1 MTIMVT
7 ITTMTTTT
15 SMAASSARSRLRLLQ
30 LTSPTLPVGAY
41 AYSQGLEQA
50 VEAGWVN
57 DAATVQ
63 VWIGGLLQHALG
75 ALDVPVLLR
84 LHAAWRA
91 DDHAAVRHWSN
102 WLHACRE
109 SAELQAEDRQ
119 LGNALAR
126 LLSDLD
132 IDDAHAW
139 RNDAQATYVTLFAL
153 AAVRWDIDAHDAALG
168 LAWSWCENQVLAALK
183 LLPLGQTAGQRIL
196 AQLISEIPAT
206 VTRAASY
213 ADEDIGQLAPA
224 YAIASAQHETQYSR
238 LFRS

>member
-1 MTIMVT
+1 MVT
-7 ITTMTTTT
+7 ITVMITTMNT
-15 SMAASSARSRLRLLQ
+15 SMAASSALGRLRLLQ

-57 DAATVQ
+57 DASTVQ
-63 VWIGGLLQHALG
+63 AWIGGLLQHTLCT
-75 ALDVPVLLR
+75 LDVPVLLR

-91 DDHAAVRHWSN
+91 TDHDAVRQWSA

-132 IDDAHAW
+132 IDDAHPW
-139 RNDAQATYVTLFAL
+139 RGDAQATYVTLFAL
-153 AAVRWDIDAHDAALG
+153 AAVRWDIAAHDAALG

-183 LLPLGQTAGQRIL
+183 LLPLGQTAGQCIL
-196 AQLISEIPAT
+196 AHLITEIPAA

>member
-7 ITTMTTTT
+7 ITVITTMNT
-15 SMAASSARSRLRLLQ
+15 SMAERSALGRLRLLQ
-30 LTSPTLPVGAY
+30 LVSPSLPVGAY

-63 VWIGGLLQHALG
+63 AWIGGLLQHTLCT
-75 ALDVPVLLR
+75 LDVPVLLR

-91 DDHAAVRHWSN
+91 SDHNAVRQWSA

-126 LLSDLD
+126 LLSDLG
-132 IDDAHAW
+132 IDDAHPPGA
-139 RNDAQATYVTLFAL
+139 AT
-153 AAVRWDIDAHDAALG
+153 R
-168 LAWSWCENQVLAALK
+168 Q
-183 LLPLGQTAGQRIL
+183 PLM
-196 AQLISEIPAT
+196 
-206 VTRAASY
+206 
-213 ADEDIGQLAPA
+213 
-224 YAIASAQHETQYSR
+224 SR
-238 LFRS
+238 CSR